1 MSMMR
6 SETCAKH
13 VFLVSHFTGKER
25 DTESG
30 LDYFGARHYSSTMG
44 RFMSPDPSAGYYADI
59 TNPQSFNLYS
69 YVMNNPLKFVDPS
82 GLYCAW
88 EDGTSDDDPKD
99 GGVGNGAGGCE
110 DQGGHWTNDSNPC
123 NGMDGC
129 TSTFDWNKPTPY
141 DASINDDGS
150 ISYQSSPA
158 YSVDGLSYTGCMLTS
173 PAGNYNVGSNAIDV
187 FQPGM
192 ANQLGNAITNLNA
205 QGIVPT
211 ITSGFRTGAD
221 QQRMRDGGSGGNP
234 VAQGYSHHQEG
245 LAADFNTKGGNFGA
259 TKNALTAQGLIWGG
273 NFRKPDPPHF
283 QQPAA
288 GKPASAATVQK
299 CGGS

>member
-1 MSMMR
+1 
-6 SETCAKH
+6 
-13 VFLVSHFTGKER
+13 
-25 DTESG
+25 
-30 LDYFGARHYSSTMG
+30 
-44 RFMSPDPSAGYYADI
+44 MSPDPSAGYYADI

-273 NFRKPDPPHF
+273 NFRKPDTPHF